1 MRESVLML
9 ASFEKTTDHLFDAAV
24 HGRTDTIVGVSEC
37 IIMGVPIPLGTGLFK
52 LLKKAT
58 APAALGKEDKGGDDD
73 DFFPPLL
80 LGRSTK

>member
-1 MRESVLML
+1 
-9 ASFEKTTDHLFDAAV
+9 
-24 HGRTDTIVGVSEC
+24 
-37 IIMGVPIPLGTGLFK
+37 